1 MISNFTLKGNKIVLK
16 NTGEY
21 FGALGDF
28 EYNIGD
34 KLYEFAIMSHQDF
47 DKLKAIYNQLIELVC
62 YAKETDSGDDR
73 LDCFFKMFQI
83 VRACLNFSPYTHF
96 YTQVLIDIIIK
107 TYNTKNFRTDLLFK
121 SQIGVLIEISKY
133 YPDDFYRDLE
143 EDEYTTEILMLKWN
157 DEIEK
162 VSKKKH
168 NEYMKFFETIRDL
181 LIQNLIEKKSDLKE
195 RLELISKYSNNS
207 LVRNLSVPEKL
218 FLYETKRV
226 FDLHYFNTKPAHALF
241 LDTKF
246 KIKYVCDTILSPQE
260 RRLDVD
266 KIVDIIKERNIVAEE
281 VYELENIE
289 EQIFFEL
296 FKVIQNNFVINKCEN
311 CGRLFIP
318 ATTNNNPYQKARND
332 QKYCNNLYL
341 DTGKTCK
348 EIGASNKRKGK
359 VEDSPILKEFN
370 KEYKKMYG
378 RHYKH
383 PKEFPEKK
391 FKQWSKK
398 AIKLRDSFNDSQ
410 IEKFKTELK
419 NLSNIYCKK

>member
-1 MISNFTLKGNKIVLK
+1 MISNFTIKGNKIILK
-16 NTGEY
+16 NNGEY
-21 FGALGDF
+21 FGAIHDF

-34 KLYEFAIMSHQDF
+34 KLYEFAIMNNEDF
-47 DKLKAIYNQLIELVC
+47 EKLKAMYTQLIELVC
-62 YAKETDSGDDR
+62 YSKETDSEEEKW
-73 LDCFFKMFQI
+73 DCFLKIFQI

-107 TYNTKNFRTDLLFK
+107 TYNTQTFRTDLLFK
-121 SQIGVLIEISKY
+121 SQIGVFIEDSKY
-133 YPDDFYRDLE
+133 YPNEFYRDIE
-143 EDEYTTEILMLKWN
+143 EDEYTPEILIFKWN
-157 DEIEK
+157 EEIEK

-181 LIQNLIEKKSDLKE
+181 LIKNLIEKKTDLKE

-246 KIKYVCDTILSPQE
+246 KIKYICDTELSREE

-266 KIVDIIKERNIVAEE
+266 KIVDIIKEKNIVAEE
-281 VYELENIE
+281 VYELENVE

-348 EIGASNKRKGK
+348 EIGAIYKRKEK
-359 VEDSPILKEFN
+359 VENSSILKEYN
-370 KEYKKMYG
+370 REYKRMHG
-378 RHYKH
+378 LHYKH
-383 PKEFPEKK
+383 TKEFKEKQ
-391 FKQWSKK
+391 FKEWSKK
-398 AIKLRDSFNDSQ
+398 ARNLRDNYSDEEL
-410 IEKFKTELK
+410 EKFKIELK
-419 NLSNIYCKK
+419 KLSNNYIAK

>member
-34 KLYEFAIMSHQDF
+34 KLYEFAIMSHQEF
-47 DKLKAIYNQLIELVC
+47 DKLKAIYSQLIGLVC
-62 YAKETDSGDDR
+62 YAKETDSEDDR
-73 LDCFFKMFQI
+73 LDCFFKMFQL
-83 VRACLNFSPYTHF
+83 VRACLEFSPYTHF

-107 TYNTKNFRTDLLFK
+107 TYNTKTFRTDLLFK
-121 SQIGVLIEISKY
+121 SQISVLIEDSKY
-133 YPDDFYRDLE
+133 YPNEFYRDLE
-143 EDEYTTEILMLKWN
+143 EDEYTPEILIIKWN
-157 DEIEK
+157 EAIEK
-162 VSKKKH
+162 VSNKRHK
-168 NEYMKFFETIRDL
+168 EYMEYFETIRDL
-181 LIQNLIEKKSDLKE
+181 LIENLIEKKADLKE
-195 RLELISKYSNNS
+195 RLELISKYSNNT

-226 FDLHYFNTKPAHALF
+226 FDLHYFNTKPAHSIF

-266 KIVDIIKERNIVAEE
+266 KIVDIIKEKNIVAEE
-281 VYELENIE
+281 VYELKNTE
-289 EQIFFEL
+289 EQIRFEL

-318 ATTNNNPYQKARND
+318 TTANNNPYQKARND

-348 EIGASNKRKGK
+348 EIGATNKHKEK

-383 PKEFPEKK
+383 PKEFTEKK

-398 AIKLRDSFNDSQ
+398 AIKLRDSFNDNQ
-410 IEKFKTELK
+410 IEEFKTELK